1 MHACVCVCSC
11 VHEIPPNEVLGS
23 KEIKT
28 NKGNI
33 RCDWNYVLSKPAQQE
48 TFRIGPCGKYSEGE
62 EAMPP

>member
-1 MHACVCVCSC
+1 